1 MNASL
6 PPTSSATANSVT
18 SPKRLSNSVFV
29 WLVLVAYMVIVKIV
43 LDTFLPHA
51 FADPGQ
57 AALFGWVPLGIFS
70 VLGLIG
76 VLLAERTGFPDAWDK
91 RVSVRQRILL
101 PLLIGVAFGV
111 LQVAIDLLTGFSQLI
126 AARHGLTQQFTD
138 FPSMFLIFTAAPIIV
153 EVVYRLFL
161 VPLVL
166 WLVSN
171 LLLKGKAQAS
181 LFWVLAILTSALEP
195 LTQFPDLQILPAG
208 LAVLLGL
215 EYFVVN
221 LTQAAFFRKRG
232 FLAAILV
239 RVGFYLVW
247 HLMYIH

>member
-1 MNASL
+1 MNANL
-6 PPTSSATANSVT
+6 PPASSGTSTSFTSA
-18 SPKRLSNSVFV
+18 KRLTGSVSV
-29 WLVLVAYMVIVKIV
+29 WLVLVAYLMIVKIV

-70 VLGLIG
+70 ILGLIG
-76 VLLAERTGFPDAWDK
+76 VWLSARTGFPDAWDES
-91 RVSVRQRILL
+91 VSYRQRILF
-101 PLLIGVAFGV
+101 PLLIGIGFGL
-111 LQVAIDLLTGFSQLI
+111 LQVAIDLVTGFSKLV
-126 AARHGLTQQFTD
+126 AARHGVTQQFTD

-166 WLVSN
+166 WLLSN
-171 LLLKGKAQAS
+171 LLLKGRAQAS
-181 LFWVLAILTSALEP
+181 IFWVLAVLTSALEP
-195 LTQFPDLQILPAG
+195 VTQFPDLQILPAG

-215 EYFVVN
+215 EYFAIN
-221 LTQAAFFRKRG
+221 FTQAAFFRKRG

-239 RVGFYLVW
+239 RLGFYLLW
-247 HLMYIH
+247 HILYIH